1 MGGET
6 VPLEIKCYHCDKYH
20 NFDLTDKT
28 KGHIEYKEC
37 DCGYGIQ
44 IFINRHGVVCIE
56 GYEV

>member
-1 MGGET
+1 
-6 VPLEIKCYHCDKYH
+6 VALEIKCYHCDKYH